1 MHQRFEGT
9 LGAGD
14 SKRHIPLCFEVPP
27 GSGRLELELHFAPLV
42 VEGRENLLTLTLFDP
57 GGFRGAGHRAGAVHR
72 VSIAPAAATP
82 GYFAGPLPPG
92 EWLAQL
98 DTHLIMPGALVH
110 YRLDVHVEAS
120 APQGDPPP
128 PPGARQGRGLAAPGV
143 ARLNRPGPYRGE
155 LHSHSVHSDGDDGFD
170 VQALVNA
177 ARAQGLDFIF
187 LTDHNT
193 VTGLAELEAHAADD
207 LLTCGGLELTTF
219 WGHALCLGAREW
231 LDWRVRPGDGR
242 MAALAAASAA
252 NGRAFVIA
260 HPRAPGDP
268 LCTGCT
274 WLFDEVSPGAARL
287 VEVWNGPWG
296 CDSDNESALA
306 LWYGWLNQG
315 LRVWAT
321 AGSDLHAPQD
331 YAARPGL
338 TVIYAECLSEK
349 ALLAALEAGRA
360 VLSAGPR
367 LEFEARGAQGERVI
381 CGGEV
386 ALPATF
392 RVRWAG
398 CPAGACLRLIADG
411 HRLREWAVQAEGQ
424 VAQAVTPGQARWVL
438 AELRDARGEMLAL
451 SNPVWI
457 GHGGLAVLLE
467 D

>member
-1 MHQRFEGT
+1 MHQHFEGT

-14 SKRHIPLCFEVPP
+14 TKRHIPHRFHVPP
-27 GSGRLELELHFAPLV
+27 GSGRLELELRFAPLTV
-42 VEGRENLLTLTLFDP
+42 DGRDNLLTLTLFDP
-57 GGFRGAGHRAGAVHR
+57 AGFRGAGHRAGAHHR
-72 VSIAPAAATP
+72 VSVASHSATP
-82 GYFAGPLPPG
+82 GYVPGLLPPG

-98 DTHLIMPGALVH
+98 DTHLIMPGAPVH
-110 YRLDVHVEAS
+110 YGLDVRVDALAGTSAFQGEGCAS
-120 APQGDPPP
+120 RAEGATRAAPPTK
-128 PPGARQGRGLAAPGV
+128 GRGPGW
-143 ARLNRPGPYRGE
+143 YRGE
-155 LHSHSVHSDGDDGFD
+155 LHSHSAHSDGDEGFD
-170 VQALVNA
+170 VPALVEA
-177 ARAQGLDFIF
+177 ARAHGLDFIF

-193 VTGLAELEAHAADD
+193 VTGLDEMAALASPG

-231 LDWRVRPGDGR
+231 VDWRARPGDGR
-242 MAALAAASAA
+242 MAAIAAASAQ
-252 NGRAFVIA
+252 NGHAFIIA

-274 WLFDEVSPGAARL
+274 WLFDEVMPGPARL

-321 AGSDLHAPQD
+321 AGSDLHAAHD

-338 TVIYAECLSEK
+338 TVIYAQELTEA
-349 ALLAALEAGRA
+349 ALLAALRAGRA

-367 LEFEARGAQGERVI
+367 LEFEARGARGERAT

-386 ALPATF
+386 SLPATF
-392 RVRWAG
+392 GIAWAG
-398 CPAGACLRLIADG
+398 CPTGAHLRLIADG
-411 HRLREWAVQAEGQ
+411 RALCEWAVEGEGRRAHE
-424 VAQAVTPGQARWVL
+424 VAPGGARWVL
-438 AELRDARGEMLAL
+438 AELRDERGEMLAL

-457 GHGGLAVLLE
+457 GLAG
-467 D
+467 